1 MRPQF
6 AHLYYGGNGVY
17 LTESLCGFD
26 TVKCVKVLGSQ
37 WTGAAY
43 SPSFSSSVL
52 FPFTSCSF
60 QNLFHL
66 PSHAPPSFPSF
77 LFSFCLL
84 SFPCSLLSPPF
95 PGFLF
100 LLILSFSH
108 WSHHRHRRSETSL
121 DVWQGWWICKRLK
134 HRNSTQSG
142 KADRG
147 VCCVI
152 TTSLSFSHS
161 LG

>member
-1 MRPQF
+1 M
-6 AHLYYGGNGVY
+6 GGTVSTSQSPCVDLIQWSVWKWWVHSEQVQ
-17 LTESLCGFD
+17 LTLLPSL
-26 TVKCVKVLGSQ
+26 LL
-37 WTGAAY
+37 
-43 SPSFSSSVL
+43 SSSLLHLAL
-52 FPFTSCSF
+52 FKTFSTFRPMLLPPS
-60 QNLFHL
+60 L
-66 PSHAPPSFPSF
+66 PSSFLSAFCRSLAPSFPLLSQAS
-77 LFSFCLL
+77 SFC
-84 SFPCSLLSPPF
+84 SSSPSPT
-95 PGFLF
+95 
-100 LLILSFSH
+100 

-121 DVWQGWWICKRLK
+121 DVWQGRWICKRLK

>member
-1 MRPQF
+1 MK
-6 AHLYYGGNGVY
+6 LEWIWYSEVC
-17 LTESLCGFD
+17 ESAGF
-26 TVKCVKVLGSQ
+26 TV
-37 WTGAAY
+37 
-43 SPSFSSSVL
+43 
-52 FPFTSCSF
+52 
-60 QNLFHL
+60 NR
-66 PSHAPPSFPSF
+66 
-77 LFSFCLL
+77 
-84 SFPCSLLSPPF
+84 CSLLSFLLFFCPLPFYILLFSKPF
-95 PGFLF
+95 PPSVPCSSLLPFLPSSF
-100 LLILSFSH
+100 LSAFCHSLAPSFPLLSQASSFCSSSPSPT